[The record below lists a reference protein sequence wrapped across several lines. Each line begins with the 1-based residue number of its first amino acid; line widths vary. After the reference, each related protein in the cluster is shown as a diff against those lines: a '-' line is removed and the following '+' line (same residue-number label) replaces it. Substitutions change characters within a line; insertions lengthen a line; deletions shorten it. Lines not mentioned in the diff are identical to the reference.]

1 MPEAIRDPVKIVIV
15 EGGIAGL
22 AAAIA
27 LRGPGREVTVLEAS
41 RMNKEVGAAIS

>member
-1 MPEAIRDPVKIVIV
+1 MPVATPQFRIIIVG
-15 EGGIAGL
+15 GGIGGL

-27 LRGPGREVTVLEAS
+27 LRGPDREIIILEAS